1 MAKRRVS
8 LTHRKQRS
16 VLTDMLPFEVPPTF
30 SNRGFYRF
38 LRDNYVEIENKQLRW
53 VCETDALDRT
63 MRLLF
68 GINSAEGVTTEVV
81 TEWGKTKIRRSVPI
95 EKCQMATIPFNFM
108 VSHNLDGR
116 TLSVIHPRNQ
126 VAVASFYATHSA
138 LIIYHTSVSEFSI
151 RRPVS
156 VSRYAYFKDKLH
168 DERLDGVAG
177 LEEEDREYEQLGS
190 YFVYRKYRNIH
201 RFFESYKYHRS
212 EKKYDAMVQIDVS
225 KCFDSIYTHSLSWA
239 VLGKDQTKFS
249 LRKSNGTF
257 SGHFDALMRHLNHN
271 ETNGI
276 VIGPEFS
283 RIFAE
288 IILQSVDAE
297 VIVRLA
303 KGANLTHKV
312 DYEIFRYVDDFFVFY
327 NEDSTQLKIFETLQ
341 QVLKGKKLS
350 INTAKIKYYQK
361 PIITEI
367 TIAKE
372 RISTLLNDEVDP
384 ACEEEPSVGASLPP
398 EQKLVCAINA
408 NRLIIRYKAAIKK
421 AGVTYGDLLNYTFA
435 IVENKLEKLFN
446 AYSASNKADR
456 DSKHLS
462 NALLAI
468 MEFAFF
474 AYSASPKVNH
484 TIRLCRM
491 IATSVDFL
499 HAQGFPYEQKHLLFK
514 YVHDNVMQQLEKNTM
529 SVHRE
534 IESLYLLISLS
545 QIGRE
550 YWLPVSVL
558 LRHFLINEKE
568 DKINEEKGKK
578 NYVRPAGFMSHFSI
592 TILLSYIKNK
602 VRYKKLKAFV
612 EAHII
617 EKLEYMKAHCRND
630 AEALIMLLDL
640 VVCPYISDA
649 TKDSVGLIFGL
660 DAAGLESVQSA
671 NGQWF
676 TAWGDKFDLGK
687 ELDAKRSREVY

>member
-1 MAKRRVS
+1 KSASHR
-8 LTHRKQRS
+8 LTPTRSEKQR
-16 VLTDMLPFEVPPTF
+16 L
-30 SNRGFYRF
+30 
-38 LRDNYVEIENKQLRW
+38 Q
-53 VCETDALDRT
+53 
-63 MRLLF
+63 
-68 GINSAEGVTTEVV
+68 
-81 TEWGKTKIRRSVPI
+81 
-95 EKCQMATIPFNFM
+95 
-108 VSHNLDGR
+108 
-116 TLSVIHPRNQ
+116 
-126 VAVASFYATHSA
+126 
-138 LIIYHTSVSEFSI
+138 
-151 RRPVS
+151 
-156 VSRYAYFKDKLH
+156 
-168 DERLDGVAG
+168 
-177 LEEEDREYEQLGS
+177 YEQLGS

-201 RFFESYKYHRS
+201 LFFESYKYHRS

-225 KCFDSIYTHSLSWA
+225 KCFDSIYTHSLPWA

-249 LRKSNGTF
+249 LDASKGTF
-257 SGHFDALMRHLNHN
+257 GGRFDALMQNLNHK

-297 VIVRLA
+297 LIRQLA
-303 KGANLTHKV
+303 EGANLTHKV

-327 NEDSTQLKIFETLQ
+327 NEESTQLKIFETLQ
-341 QVLKGKKLS
+341 EILKSKKLS
-350 INTAKIKYYQK
+350 INTAKIKHYQK

-372 RISTLLNDEVDP
+372 RISALLNAEIDP
-384 ACEEEPSVGASLPP
+384 VCEEEPLVDPTKPP
-398 EQKLVCAINA
+398 KQKLVCEINA
-408 NRLIIRYKAAIKK
+408 NRLIIRYKAAIKE

-435 IVENKLEKLFN
+435 ITENKIEKLFN
-446 AYSASNKADR
+446 AYVASDKSDR
-456 DSKHLS
+456 DRKRLS

-499 HAQGFPYEQKHLLFK
+499 HAQGLPYEQKHLLFK

-534 IESLYLLISLS
+534 VESLYLLIALS

-558 LRHFLINEKE
+558 LRHFLIKE
-568 DKINEEKGKK
+568 EDGTG
-578 NYVRPAGFMSHFSI
+578 NYIRPTGFMNHFSV
-592 TILLSYIKNK
+592 TTLLSYIKDK
-602 VRYKKLKAFV
+602 VRYAKLKIFI

-617 EKLEYMKAHCRND
+617 AKLEYMKAHFPND
-630 AEALIMLLDL
+630 AETLIMLLDL
-640 VVCPYISDA
+640 VVCPYISAA
-649 TKDSVGLIFGL
+649 TKDAIGLLFKL
-660 DAAGLESVQSA
+660 DAAGLASVQAA
-671 NGQWF
+671 NDHWF
-676 TAWGDKFDLGK
+676 TAWGDKFNLGK

>member
-1 MAKRRVS
+1 MVKRRVS
-8 LTHRKQRS
+8 LTDRKQRS

-30 SNRGFYRF
+30 SNRGYYRF
-38 LRDNYVEIENKQLRW
+38 LRHNSVEIEKGELRW
-53 VCETDALDRT
+53 VCETTDLDHT

-68 GINSAEGVTTEVV
+68 GIKATTGIATEVV
-81 TEWGKTKIRRSVPI
+81 TEWGKQKTRRSVSI
-95 EKCQMATIPFNFM
+95 GKCQMTTIPFNFR
-108 VSHNLDGR
+108 VAHNLDGR
-116 TLSVIHPRNQ
+116 TLSVVHPRNQ
-126 VAVASFYATHSA
+126 VAVASFYAAHSA
-138 LIIYHTSVSEFSI
+138 LIIYYTSVSEFSI

-168 DERLDGVAG
+168 EERLDAVAG
-177 LEEEDREYEQLGS
+177 VEEDDREYEQLGS

-225 KCFDSIYTHSLSWA
+225 KCFDSIYTHSLPWA

-249 LRKSNGTF
+249 LEESRGTF
-257 SGHFDALMRHLNHN
+257 GGRFDVLMQNLNHK

-297 VIVRLA
+297 LIMQLA
-303 KGANLTHKV
+303 KKANLIHKV

-327 NEDSTQLKIFETLQ
+327 NEDSAQLKVFETLQ
-341 QVLKGKKLS
+341 EILRSKKLS
-350 INTAKIKYYQK
+350 INTAKIKHYQK

-372 RISTLLNDEVDP
+372 RISTLLNDEIDP
-384 ACEEEPSVGASLPP
+384 VCEKEPLDDLSEPP
-398 EQKLVCAINA
+398 KQKLVCAINA
-408 NRLIIRYKAAIKK
+408 NRLIIRYKAAIKE

-435 IVENKLEKLFN
+435 IAENKIEKLFK
-446 AYSASNKADR
+446 AYVASDKSDCDR
-456 DSKHLS
+456 KRLS
-462 NALLAI
+462 SALLAI
-468 MEFAFF
+468 VEFAFF

-491 IATSVDFL
+491 ITTSVDFL
-499 HAQGFPYEQKHLLFK
+499 QAQNLPYELKHLFFK

-529 SVHRE
+529 SIHRE
-534 IESLYLLISLS
+534 VESLYLLISLS

-558 LRHFLINEKE
+558 LEHFLIK
-568 DKINEEKGKK
+568 EEKGTG
-578 NYVRPAGFMSHFSI
+578 NYIRPSGFMNHFSI
-592 TILLSYIKNK
+592 TILLSYIKDK
-602 VRYKKLKAFV
+602 VRYGKLKAFV

-617 EKLEYMKAHCRND
+617 AKLDYMKAHCPND
-630 AEALIMLLDL
+630 AETLIMLLDL
-640 VVCPYISDA
+640 VVCPYISTT
-649 TKDSVGLIFGL
+649 TKGIIGEIFGL
-660 DAAGLESVQSA
+660 TAASLASVQCA
-671 NGQWF
+671 NDHWF

>member
-8 LTHRKQRS
+8 LTHRKQRP

-30 SNRGFYRF
+30 SNRGYSRF
-38 LRDNYVEIENKQLRW
+38 LKNNRIEIEKEHLRW
-53 VCETDALDRT
+53 NCETTDLDLT

-68 GINSAEGVTTEVV
+68 GISPTVPITTEVV
-81 TEWGKTKIRRSVPI
+81 TEWGKQKTRRSVPI
-95 EKCQMATIPFNFM
+95 GKCQMATIPFNFR
-108 VSHNLDGR
+108 VAHNLDGR
-116 TLSVIHPRNQ
+116 TLSVVHPRNQ

-151 RRPVS
+151 RHPVS

-168 DERLDGVAG
+168 EERLDAVAG
-177 LEEEDREYEQLGS
+177 IEEDGREYEQLGS

-225 KCFDSIYTHSLSWA
+225 KCFDSIYTHSLPWA
-239 VLGKDQTKFS
+239 VLGKDQTKFNLEES
-249 LRKSNGTF
+249 KGTF
-257 SGHFDALMRHLNHN
+257 GGRFDALMQNLNHK

-297 VIVRLA
+297 LIKQLA
-303 KGANLTHKV
+303 DESNLTHKV

-327 NEDSTQLKIFETLQ
+327 NEESAQLKIFETLQ
-341 QVLKGKKLS
+341 QVLKAKKLS
-350 INTAKIKYYQK
+350 INTAKIKHYQK

-372 RISTLLNDEVDP
+372 RISILLNNEIDP
-384 ACEEEPSVGASLPP
+384 VCEGEPLADPSNPP
-398 EQKLVCAINA
+398 KQNLVCAINA
-408 NRLIIRYKAAIKK
+408 NRLIIRYKAAIKE
-421 AGVTYGDLLNYTFA
+421 ASVTYGELLNYTFA
-435 IVENKLEKLFN
+435 ITENKIEKLFKV
-446 AYSASNKADR
+446 YVASDKSDR
-456 DSKHLS
+456 DRKRLS

-474 AYSASPKVNH
+474 TYSASPKVNH

-499 HAQGFPYEQKHLLFK
+499 QVQGFPYEQKHLLFK

-534 IESLYLLISLS
+534 VESLYLLISLS

-558 LRHFLINEKE
+558 LRHFLINE
-568 DKINEEKGKK
+568 EEGTG
-578 NYVRPAGFMSHFSI
+578 NYVRPSGFMNHFSI
-592 TILLSYIKNK
+592 TILLSYIKDK
-602 VRYKKLKAFV
+602 VRYSKLKAFV

-617 EKLEYMKAHCRND
+617 AKIEYMKAHCPND
-630 AEALIMLLDL
+630 AETLIMLLDL
-640 VVCPYISDA
+640 LVCPYISAA
-649 TKDSVGLIFGL
+649 TKDAIGQIFGL
-660 DAAGLESVQSA
+660 DAAGHASVQSA
-671 NGQWF
+671 NDHWF

>member
-30 SNRGFYRF
+30 SNRGYYRF
-38 LRDNYVEIENKQLRW
+38 LRDNSVEIENGQLRW
-53 VCETDALDRT
+53 ICETDALDRT

-68 GINSAEGVTTEVV
+68 GILPGAGIAEETL
-81 TEWGKTKIRRSVPI
+81 TEWGKQKKRRFVPLN
-95 EKCQMATIPFNFM
+95 KCQMATIPFNFR
-108 VSHNLDGR
+108 VAHNLDGR
-116 TLSVIHPRNQ
+116 TLSVVHPRNQ

-151 RRPVS
+151 RHPVS
-156 VSRYAYFKDKLH
+156 VSRYAYYKDKLH
-168 DERLDGVAG
+168 EEQLDAVAG
-177 LEEEDREYEQLGS
+177 VEEEDREYEQLGS

-212 EKKYDAMVQIDVS
+212 EKKYDAMVQIDVN
-225 KCFDSIYTHSLSWA
+225 KCFDSIYTHSLPWA

-249 LRKSNGTF
+249 LEESKGTF
-257 SGHFDALMRHLNHN
+257 GGRFDALMQSLNHK

-297 VIVRLA
+297 LIKQLA
-303 KGANLTHKV
+303 DGANLKHKV

-327 NEDSTQLKIFETLQ
+327 NEESTQLKIFETLQ
-341 QVLKGKKLS
+341 EILKGKKLS
-350 INTAKIKYYQK
+350 INTSKIKHYHK

-367 TIAKE
+367 TVAKE
-372 RISTLLNDEVDP
+372 RISMLLNDEINPV
-384 ACEEEPSVGASLPP
+384 CEEESPADPAKPSKL
-398 EQKLVCAINA
+398 KLVCGINA
-408 NRLIIRYKAAIKK
+408 NRLIIRYKAAIKET
-421 AGVTYGDLLNYTFA
+421 GVTYGDLLNYTFA
-435 IVENKLEKLFN
+435 IIENKVEKLFK
-446 AYSASNKADR
+446 AYVASDKSDR
-456 DSKHLS
+456 DRKRLS
-462 NALLAI
+462 NGLLAI

-484 TIRLCRM
+484 TIRICRM
-491 IATSVDFL
+491 IATSVAFL
-499 HAQGFPYEQKHLLFK
+499 HAQGLPYEQKHLLFK

-529 SVHRE
+529 NVHRE
-534 IESLYLLISLS
+534 VESLYLLISLS

-558 LRHFLINEKE
+558 LRHFLIKE
-568 DKINEEKGKK
+568 EEGTGD
-578 NYVRPAGFMSHFSI
+578 YIRPTGFMNHFSI
-592 TILLSYIKNK
+592 TILLSYVKDK
-602 VRYKKLKAFV
+602 VRYAKLKLFI
-612 EAHII
+612 EAHIVA
-617 EKLEYMKAHCRND
+617 KLEYMKAHCPND
-630 AEALIMLLDL
+630 AETLIMLLDL
-640 VVCPYISDA
+640 VVCPYISAA
-649 TKDSVGLIFGL
+649 TKDAIGQIFGL
-660 DAAGLESVQSA
+660 DAAGLASVQSA
-671 NGQWF
+671 NDHWF

>member
-38 LRDNYVEIENKQLRW
+38 LRHNSVEIENKQLRW
-53 VCETDALDRT
+53 VCDTDALDRV

-68 GINSAEGVTTEVV
+68 GISPSVTITTEVL
-81 TEWGKTKIRRSVPI
+81 TEWGKEKTRRSVPI
-95 EKCQMATIPFNFM
+95 GKCHMATIPFNFR
-108 VSHNLDGR
+108 VAHNLDGR
-116 TLSVIHPRNQ
+116 TLSIIHPRNQ

-168 DERLDGVAG
+168 EERLDGVSG

-212 EKKYDAMVQIDVS
+212 EKKYNAMVQIDVN
-225 KCFDSIYTHSLSWA
+225 KCFDSIYTHSLPWA
-239 VLGKDQTKFS
+239 LMGKDQTKFS
-249 LRKSNGTF
+249 LDESKGTF
-257 SGHFDALMRHLNHN
+257 GGRFDALMQDLNHK

-288 IILQSVDAE
+288 IILQSIDAE
-297 VIVRLA
+297 LITQLA
-303 KGANLTHKV
+303 EGANLTHKV

-327 NEDSTQLKIFETLQ
+327 NDDSTQLKIFETLQ
-341 QVLKGKKLS
+341 QILKTKKLS
-350 INTAKIKYYQK
+350 INTSKIKHYQK

-372 RISTLLNDEVDP
+372 RISTLLNEDVNPVCAEEALANASKDP
-384 ACEEEPSVGASLPP
+384 KK
-398 EQKLVCAINA
+398 KLVCAINA
-408 NRLIIRYKAAIKK
+408 NRLIIRYKAAIKE

-435 IVENKLEKLFN
+435 IIENKLEKLFK
-446 AYSASNKADR
+446 AYVDSEKTDR
-456 DSKHLS
+456 DRKHVS

-468 MEFAFF
+468 MEFVFF

-491 IATSVDFL
+491 ITASVEFL
-499 HAQGFPYEQKHLLFK
+499 HAQELPYEQKHLLFK

-534 IESLYLLISLS
+534 VESLYLLISLS

-550 YWLPVSVL
+550 YWLPVSVIL
-558 LRHFLINEKE
+558 QHFLIKE
-568 DKINEEKGKK
+568 EDNTG
-578 NYVRPAGFMSHFSI
+578 NYIRPTGFMNHFSI
-592 TILLSYIKNK
+592 TILLSYIKDK
-602 VRYKKLKAFV
+602 VRYRKLKAFV

-617 EKLEYMKAHCRND
+617 AKLEYMKAHCPND
-630 AEALIMLLDL
+630 AETLIMLLDL
-640 VVCPYISDA
+640 VVCPYISAA
-649 TKDSVGLIFGL
+649 TKDAVGLIFGL
-660 DAAGLESVQSA
+660 DAPGLAAVQLVSDH
-671 NGQWF
+671 WF

>member
-30 SNRGFYRF
+30 SNRGYYRF
-38 LRDNYVEIENKQLRW
+38 LRNNSIEIEKGKLRW
-53 VCETDALDRT
+53 ICDKTDLDQT

-68 GINSAEGVTTEVV
+68 GIDPTAVITTEVV
-81 TEWGKTKIRRSVPI
+81 TEWGKQKTRRSVPI
-95 EKCQMATIPFNFM
+95 GKCQMATIPFNFR
-108 VSHNLDGR
+108 VAHNLDGR
-116 TLSVIHPRNQ
+116 TLSVVHPRNQ

-168 DERLDGVAG
+168 EERKDAVSGV
-177 LEEEDREYEQLGS
+177 EEEDREYEQLGS
-190 YFVYRKYRNIH
+190 YFVYQKYRNIH
-201 RFFESYKYHRS
+201 RFFESHQYHRS
-212 EKKYDAMVQIDVS
+212 EKKYDAMVQLDVS
-225 KCFDSIYTHSLSWA
+225 KCFDSIYTHSLPWA

-249 LRKSNGTF
+249 LDESKATF
-257 SGHFDALMRHLNHN
+257 GGRFDALMQNLNHK

-297 VIVRLA
+297 LITQLA
-303 KGANLTHKV
+303 EGNKLTHKV

-327 NEDSTQLKIFETLQ
+327 NEESTQLQIFETLQ
-341 QVLKGKKLS
+341 EILKSKKLN
-350 INTAKIKYYQK
+350 INTAKIKHYQK
-361 PIITEI
+361 PIITAI
-367 TIAKE
+367 TVAKE
-372 RISTLLNDEVDP
+372 HISTLLIDEIDP
-384 ACEEEPSVGASLPP
+384 VCEEELPADPSMPP
-398 EQKLVCAINA
+398 KQNLVCAINA
-408 NRLIIRYKAAIKK
+408 NHLIIRYKSAIKET
-421 AGVTYGDLLNYTFA
+421 GVTYGDLLNYTFA
-435 IVENKLEKLFN
+435 IAENRIEKLFK
-446 AYSASNKADR
+446 AYVASDKSDR
-456 DSKHLS
+456 DRKRLS

-499 HAQGFPYEQKHLLFK
+499 HVQGVPYELKHLLFK
-514 YVHDNVMQQLEKNTM
+514 YVHDNVIQQLEKNTM

-534 IESLYLLISLS
+534 VESLYLLISLS

-558 LRHFLINEKE
+558 LRHFLIKE
-568 DKINEEKGKK
+568 EDGTGD
-578 NYVRPAGFMSHFSI
+578 YVRPAGFMSHFSI
-592 TILLSYIKNK
+592 TILLSYIKDK
-602 VRYKKLKAFV
+602 VRYAKLKAFV

-617 EKLEYMKAHCRND
+617 AKLEYMKAHCPDD
-630 AEALIMLLDL
+630 AETLIMLLDL
-640 VVCPYISDA
+640 VVCPYIGTA
-649 TKDSVGLIFGL
+649 TKDDIGKIFGL
-660 DAAGLESVQSA
+660 DAAGLSSVQTS
-671 NGQWF
+671 NDHWF

>member
-38 LRDNYVEIENKQLRW
+38 LRDNSVEIENKQLRW
-53 VCETDALDRT
+53 VSDTDALDRV

-68 GINSAEGVTTEVV
+68 GISSTVTIASEVL
-81 TEWGKTKIRRSVPI
+81 TEWGREKTRRSVPVG
-95 EKCQMATIPFNFM
+95 KCHMATIPFNFR
-108 VSHNLDGR
+108 VAHNLDGR

-168 DERLDGVAG
+168 EERLDGVSG

-212 EKKYDAMVQIDVS
+212 EKKYNAMVQIDVN
-225 KCFDSIYTHSLSWA
+225 KCFDSIYTHSLPWA
-239 VLGKDQTKFS
+239 LMGKDQTKFS
-249 LRKSNGTF
+249 LDESKGTF
-257 SGHFDALMRHLNHN
+257 GGRFDALMQDLNHK

-297 VIVRLA
+297 LITQLA
-303 KGANLTHKV
+303 EGANLTHKV

-327 NEDSTQLKIFETLQ
+327 NDDSTQLKIFETLQ
-341 QVLKGKKLS
+341 QILKAKKLS
-350 INTAKIKYYQK
+350 INTAKIKHYQK

-367 TIAKE
+367 TVAKE
-372 RISTLLNDEVDP
+372 RISSLLNEDVSP
-384 ACEEEPSVGASLPP
+384 VCAEEPLVDASKTPKK
-398 EQKLVCAINA
+398 KLVCAINA
-408 NRLIIRYKAAIKK
+408 NRLIIRYKAAIKE

-435 IVENKLEKLFN
+435 IIENKLEKLFK
-446 AYSASNKADR
+446 AYVESDETDR
-456 DSKHLS
+456 DRKHVS

-468 MEFAFF
+468 MEFVFF

-491 IATSVDFL
+491 ITTSVEFV
-499 HAQGFPYEQKHLLFK
+499 HAKELPYEQKHLLFK

-534 IESLYLLISLS
+534 VESLYLLISLS

-558 LRHFLINEKE
+558 LQHFLIKE
-568 DKINEEKGKK
+568 EEKTG
-578 NYVRPAGFMSHFSI
+578 NYIRPTGFMNHFSI
-592 TILLSYIKNK
+592 TILLSYIKDK
-602 VRYKKLKAFV
+602 VRYAKLKTFV

-617 EKLEYMKAHCRND
+617 AKLEYMKAHCPND
-630 AEALIMLLDL
+630 AETLIMLLDL
-640 VVCPYISDA
+640 VVCPYISAA
-649 TKDSVGLIFGL
+649 TKDAVGLIFGL
-660 DAAGLESVQSA
+660 DAPGLTAVQSA
-671 NGQWF
+671 NDHWF

>member
-1 MAKRRVS
+1 MAKRRIS

-38 LRDNYVEIENKQLRW
+38 LRDNSVEIENRQLRW

-63 MRLLF
+63 IRLLF
-68 GINSAEGVTTEVV
+68 GIDPNVAITAAAV
-81 TEWGKTKIRRSVPI
+81 TEWGKSKTRRSVPI
-95 EKCQMATIPFNFM
+95 GKCQMATIPFNFRI
-108 VSHNLDGR
+108 SHNLDGR
-116 TLSVIHPRNQ
+116 TLSVVHPRNQ

-138 LIIYHTSVSEFSI
+138 LIIYHTSISEFSI

-168 DERLDGVAG
+168 EERLDGVAG

-190 YFVYRKYRNIH
+190 YFVYRQYRNIH
-201 RFFESYKYHRS
+201 GFFESYKYHRS

-225 KCFDSIYTHSLSWA
+225 KCFDSIYTHSLPWA
-239 VLGKDQTKFS
+239 VLGKDQTKFNLDQS
-249 LRKSNGTF
+249 KGTF
-257 SGHFDALMRHLNHN
+257 AGRFDALMQDLNHK

-297 VIVRLA
+297 LITQLA
-303 KGANLTHKV
+303 EGANLVHKV

-327 NEDSTQLKIFETLQ
+327 NADSTHFKIIESLQHILKA
-341 QVLKGKKLS
+341 KKLS
-350 INTAKIKYYQK
+350 INTAKIKHYQK

-367 TIAKE
+367 TTAKE
-372 RISTLLNDEVDP
+372 LISTLLNDEVDP
-384 ACEEEPSVGASLPP
+384 FCEAEPQGDASKPP
-398 EQKLVCAINA
+398 KQKLVCALNA
-408 NRLIIRYKAAIKK
+408 NRLIIRYKAAIK
-421 AGVTYGDLLNYTFA
+421 GTDVTYGDLLNYTFA
-435 IVENKLEKLFN
+435 ILENKLEKLFK
-446 AYSASNKADR
+446 AYIACDKTDIDR
-456 DSKHLS
+456 KRLS

-468 MEFAFF
+468 MEFSFF
-474 AYSASPKVNH
+474 TYSASPKVNH

-491 IATSVDFL
+491 ITTSVDFL
-499 HAQGFPYEQKHLLFK
+499 YTQRFSYEQKHLLFK

-529 SVHRE
+529 STHRE
-534 IESLYLLISLS
+534 VESLYLLISLS

-550 YWLPVSVL
+550 YWLPESVL
-558 LRHFLINEKE
+558 LRHFLIKE
-568 DKINEEKGKK
+568 EEVTG
-578 NYVRPAGFMSHFSI
+578 NFVRPTGFMNHFSI
-592 TILLSYIKNK
+592 TILLSYIKDK
-602 VRYKKLKAFV
+602 VRYGKLKAFV
-612 EAHII
+612 EAHIVA
-617 EKLEYMKAHCRND
+617 KLEYMKSHCPND
-630 AEALIMLLDL
+630 AETLIMLLDL
-640 VVCPYISDA
+640 VGCPYISAA
-649 TKDSVGLIFGL
+649 TKERIGDIFGL
-660 DAAGLESVQSA
+660 DAAGLVSVQSA
-671 NGQWF
+671 NDHWF

>member
-1 MAKRRVS
+1 MVKRRVS

-30 SNRGFYRF
+30 SNRGYYRF
-38 LRDNYVEIENKQLRW
+38 LRDNSVEIEKGELRW
-53 VCETDALDRT
+53 ICETTDLDHT

-68 GINSAEGVTTEVV
+68 GIKATTVIAAEVV
-81 TEWGKTKIRRSVPI
+81 TEWGKQKTRRSVSI
-95 EKCQMATIPFNFM
+95 GKCQMTTIPFNFR
-108 VSHNLDGR
+108 VTHNLDGR
-116 TLSVIHPRNQ
+116 TLSVVHPRNQ

-168 DERLDGVAG
+168 EERLDAVAG
-177 LEEEDREYEQLGS
+177 LEEDDREYEQLGS

-225 KCFDSIYTHSLSWA
+225 KCFDSIYTHSLPWA

-249 LRKSNGTF
+249 LEESKGTF
-257 SGHFDALMRHLNHN
+257 GGRFDVLMQNLNHK

-297 VIVRLA
+297 LITQLA
-303 KGANLTHKV
+303 ERANLIHKI

-327 NEDSTQLKIFETLQ
+327 NEDSAQLKIFETLQ
-341 QVLKGKKLS
+341 EILRSKKLS
-350 INTAKIKYYQK
+350 INTAKIKHYQK

-372 RISTLLNDEVDP
+372 RISTLLNDEIDP
-384 ACEEEPSVGASLPP
+384 VCKKEPLDALSEPP
-398 EQKLVCAINA
+398 KQKLVCAINA
-408 NRLIIRYKAAIKK
+408 NRLITRYKAAIKE
-421 AGVTYGDLLNYTFA
+421 AGVNYGDLLNYTFA
-435 IVENKLEKLFN
+435 IAENKIEKLFK
-446 AYSASNKADR
+446 AYVASDKSDR
-456 DSKHLS
+456 DRKCLS
-462 NALLAI
+462 SALLAI
-468 MEFAFF
+468 VEFAFF

-491 IATSVDFL
+491 ITTSVGFL
-499 HAQGFPYEQKHLLFK
+499 QAQGLPYELKHLFFK

-534 IESLYLLISLS
+534 VESLYLLISLS

-558 LRHFLINEKE
+558 LEHFLIKE
-568 DKINEEKGKK
+568 EESTG
-578 NYVRPAGFMSHFSI
+578 NYIRPSGFMNHFSI
-592 TILLSYIKNK
+592 TILLSYIKDK
-602 VRYKKLKAFV
+602 VRYGKLKVFV

-617 EKLEYMKAHCRND
+617 AKLDYMKVHCPND
-630 AEALIMLLDL
+630 AETLIMLLDL
-640 VVCPYISDA
+640 VVCPYISTT
-649 TKDSVGLIFGL
+649 TKGIIGEIFGL
-660 DAAGLESVQSA
+660 TAESLASVQFA
-671 NGQWF
+671 NDYWF

>member
-30 SNRGFYRF
+30 SNRGYYRF
-38 LRDNYVEIENKQLRW
+38 LRDNSVEIETGKLRW
-53 VCETDALDRT
+53 ICETDALDRT

-68 GINSAEGVTTEVV
+68 GINPSTLISTEVV
-81 TEWGKTKIRRSVPI
+81 TEWGKVKTRRTVDI
-95 EKCQMATIPFNFM
+95 NKCQMATIPFNFR
-108 VSHNLDGR
+108 VAHNLDGR
-116 TLSVIHPRNQ
+116 TLSVVHPRNQ
-126 VAVASFYATHSA
+126 LEVASFYATHSA

-156 VSRYAYFKDKLH
+156 VSHYAYFEDKLH
-168 DERLDGVAG
+168 EERLDDEPG

-212 EKKYDAMVQIDVS
+212 EKKYDAMVQIDVG
-225 KCFDSIYTHSLSWA
+225 KCFDSIYTHSLPWA
-239 VLGKDQTKFS
+239 VLGKDQTKFNLNES
-249 LRKSNGTF
+249 KGTF
-257 SGHFDALMRHLNHN
+257 GGRFDALMQNLNHK

-288 IILQSVDAE
+288 IILQSVDIELLTKLAE
-297 VIVRLA
+297 RE
-303 KGANLTHKV
+303 NLTHKV

-327 NEDSTQLKIFETLQ
+327 NKESTQLKIFETLQ
-341 QVLKGKKLS
+341 EILKSKKLS
-350 INTAKIKYYQK
+350 INTAKIKHYQK

-372 RISTLLNDEVDP
+372 RISTLLNDEINP
-384 ACEEEPSVGASLPP
+384 ACEEKLLADPSIPP
-398 EQKLVCAINA
+398 KQNLVCSINA
-408 NRLIIRYKAAIKK
+408 NRLIIRYKSAIKEI
-421 AGVTYGDLLNYTFA
+421 GVTYGDLLNYTFA
-435 IVENKLEKLFN
+435 IAENKVEKLFK
-446 AYSASNKADR
+446 AYVESDKTDR
-456 DSKHLS
+456 DRECLSK
-462 NALLAI
+462 ALLAI

-499 HAQGFPYEQKHLLFK
+499 HAQRLPYELKHLLFK
-514 YVHDNVMQQLEKNTM
+514 YIHDNVLQQLEKNTM

-534 IESLYLLISLS
+534 VESLYLLISLS

-558 LRHFLINEKE
+558 LRHFLISEE
-568 DKINEEKGKK
+568 DGTGDF
-578 NYVRPAGFMSHFSI
+578 VRPVGFMSHFSI
-592 TILLSYIKNK
+592 TILLSYIKDK
-602 VRYKKLKAFV
+602 VRYAKLKAFV

-617 EKLEYMKAHCRND
+617 AKLEYGKAHYPND
-630 AEALIMLLDL
+630 AETLIMLFDL
-640 VVCPYISDA
+640 IVCPYVSA
-649 TKDSVGLIFGL
+649 TTKTRIGQIFGL
-660 DAAGLESVQSA
+660 DAAGLLSVQSCHDY
-671 NGQWF
+671 WF
-676 TAWGDKFDLGK
+676 TIWGDKFDLGK

>member
-30 SNRGFYRF
+30 SNRGYYRF
-38 LRDNYVEIENKQLRW
+38 LRDNSVEIEKGQLRW
-53 VCETDALDRT
+53 ICETDDLDRT

-68 GINSAEGVTTEVV
+68 GIDPTAVIATQVV
-81 TEWGKTKIRRSVPI
+81 TEWGKEKTLRSVPI
-95 EKCQMATIPFNFM
+95 GKCQMATIPFNFR
-108 VSHNLDGR
+108 VAHNLDGR
-116 TLSVIHPRNQ
+116 TLSVVHPRNQ
-126 VAVASFYATHSA
+126 VEVASFYAAHSA

-151 RRPVS
+151 RHPVS

-168 DERLDGVAG
+168 EERLDAGAG

-225 KCFDSIYTHSLSWA
+225 KCFDSIYTHSLPWS

-249 LRKSNGTF
+249 LKESKATF
-257 SGHFDALMRHLNHN
+257 GGRFDDLMQNLNHK

-288 IILQSVDAE
+288 IILQSVDVE
-297 VIVRLA
+297 LITKLA
-303 KGANLTHKV
+303 KGENLIHKV

-327 NEDSTQLKIFETLQ
+327 NEESTQLKIFETLQ
-341 QVLKGKKLS
+341 EVLKSKKLS

-372 RISTLLNDEVDP
+372 RISTLLNDEIDP
-384 ACEEEPSVGASLPP
+384 VCEEESLDDPSTQPK
-398 EQKLVCAINA
+398 QNLVCAINA
-408 NRLIIRYKAAIKK
+408 NRLIIRYKSAIKE

-435 IVENKLEKLFN
+435 IAENKIEKLFK
-446 AYSASNKADR
+446 AYGACDKSDR
-456 DSKHLS
+456 DSKRLS

-491 IATSVDFL
+491 IATSVDLL
-499 HAQGFPYEQKHLLFK
+499 HAQGLPYELKHLLFK

-529 SVHRE
+529 SILRE
-534 IESLYLLISLS
+534 VESLYLLISLT

-558 LRHFLINEKE
+558 LRHFLIIEKE
-568 DKINEEKGKK
+568 GTGD
-578 NYVRPAGFMSHFSI
+578 YVRPAGFMSHFSI
-592 TILLSYIKNK
+592 TTLLSYIKGK
-602 VRYKKLKAFV
+602 VRYAKLKAFV

-617 EKLEYMKAHCRND
+617 AKLEYKKAHCPND
-630 AEALIMLLDL
+630 AETLIMLLDL
-640 VVCPYISDA
+640 VVCPYISTA
-649 TKDSVGLIFGL
+649 TKDDIGQIFGL
-660 DAAGLESVQSA
+660 DAAGLSSVQSS
-671 NGQWF
+671 NDYWF
-676 TAWGDKFDLGK
+676 TAWGDKFNLGK
-687 ELDAKRSREVY
+687 ELDAKLSREVY

>member
-1 MAKRRVS
+1 MAKRRIS

-30 SNRGFYRF
+30 SNRGYYRF
-38 LRDNYVEIENKQLRW
+38 LRNYNIEIEKGQLRW
-53 VCETDALDRT
+53 ICATADLDQT

-68 GINSAEGVTTEVV
+68 GISPNAMIATEVV
-81 TEWGKTKIRRSVPI
+81 TEWGKQKTRRSVSI
-95 EKCQMATIPFNFM
+95 VKCEMATIPFNFR
-108 VSHNLDGR
+108 VAHNLDGR
-116 TLSVIHPRNQ
+116 TLSVVHPRNQ
-126 VAVASFYATHSA
+126 VAVASFYATHCA

-168 DERLDGVAG
+168 EERMDAVAG
-177 LEEEDREYEQLGS
+177 VEEEDREYEQLGS
-190 YFVYRKYRNIH
+190 YFVYQKYRNIH

-225 KCFDSIYTHSLSWA
+225 KCFDSIYTHSLPWA
-239 VLGKDQTKFS
+239 VLGKEQTKFNLDQS
-249 LRKSNGTF
+249 KATF
-257 SGHFDALMRHLNHN
+257 GGQFDALMQNLNHK

-288 IILQSVDAE
+288 IILQSVDVE
-297 VIVRLA
+297 LITKLA
-303 KGANLTHKV
+303 VGENLTHKV

-327 NEDSTQLKIFETLQ
+327 NEESTQLKIFETLQ
-341 QVLKGKKLS
+341 EVLKSKKLS
-350 INTAKIKYYQK
+350 INTAKIKHYQK

-372 RISTLLNDEVDP
+372 RISTLLNDEIDP
-384 ACEEEPSVGASLPP
+384 VCVEEELLSDSPMLS
-398 EQKLVCAINA
+398 KKHLVCAINA
-408 NRLIIRYKAAIKK
+408 NHLIIRYKSAIKET
-421 AGVTYGDLLNYTFA
+421 GVTYGDLLNYTFA
-435 IVENKLEKLFN
+435 IAENKIEKLFK
-446 AYSASNKADR
+446 AYVACDKSDR
-456 DSKHLS
+456 DRKRLS

-468 MEFAFF
+468 MEFVFF

-491 IATSVDFL
+491 IATSVGFL
-499 HAQGFPYEQKHLLFK
+499 HAQRMPYELKHLLFK
-514 YVHDNVMQQLEKNTM
+514 YVHDNVIQQLEKNTM

-534 IESLYLLISLS
+534 IESLYMLISLS

-558 LRHFLINEKE
+558 LRHFLIKE
-568 DKINEEKGKK
+568 EEGSGD
-578 NYVRPAGFMSHFSI
+578 YVRPAGFMSHFSV
-592 TILLSYIKNK
+592 TTLLSYIKDK
-602 VRYKKLKAFV
+602 VRYAKLKTFM

-617 EKLEYMKAHCRND
+617 AKLEYMKAHCSD
-630 AEALIMLLDL
+630 DTETMIMLLDL
-640 VVCPYISDA
+640 VVCPYISNA
-649 TKDSVGLIFGL
+649 TKGSIGQIFGL
-660 DAAGLESVQSA
+660 DAAGLFSVQSS
-671 NGQWF
+671 NDHWF